1 MDIRHALARQA
12 RRRQRQLPSTHIRR
26 RRQSSRRTVP
36 DPPHDP
42 DSLPRALEL
51 ITEICPG
58 YNLGKAYKRVSR
70 AFELEFRSGDLTLP
84 QFALLVNIGR
94 EEPATGTEVAE
105 RLGSDVSTVS
115 RTIEAVVQRGLVRQS
130 RGTDRRVREY
140 RLTEAGRE
148 ELRNAI
154 PRWHEAK
161 DRVLEKVGTHSW
173 NSTLHIL
180 KQVGT

>member
-1 MDIRHALARQA
+1 
-12 RRRQRQLPSTHIRR
+12 
-26 RRQSSRRTVP
+26 
-36 DPPHDP
+36 
-42 DSLPRALEL
+42 
-51 ITEICPG
+51 
-58 YNLGKAYKRVSR
+58 
-70 AFELEFRSGDLTLP
+70 
-84 QFALLVNIGR
+84 VNIGR